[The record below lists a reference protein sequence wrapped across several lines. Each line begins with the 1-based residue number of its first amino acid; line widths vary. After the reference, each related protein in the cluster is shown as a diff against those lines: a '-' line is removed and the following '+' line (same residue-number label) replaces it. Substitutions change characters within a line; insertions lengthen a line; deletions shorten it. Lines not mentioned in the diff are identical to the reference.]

1 MRKLQV
7 MICLLILFST
17 AMAAKKKAN
26 DRPAWVDNPSIEYN
40 TTLFL
45 SAVGCGSNR
54 AQAEDDARANLAKI
68 FSSRIHSESGFEQR
82 YQEIISESK
91 ANYSAELDQSARV
104 KVMSSQTLSNIQI
117 GKSWTDDLGQTYAAA
132 YLNRTLTAELYRS
145 TIEDNAARIMA
156 LLNSGLE
163 SQDNWETF
171 ATLNVAGALNA
182 QNQQLLSQLRV
193 IRLDE
198 VSFIHLPYDPEVLQA
213 QQQAAGRKIT
223 FRVESESEAAQALI
237 PNLQEVFT
245 NLGFGVSDIALN
257 LVKISLN
264 IEDLKLENPRN
275 KYVRYQLSIMVTDEM
290 GKQLLH
296 YNAAGREAH
305 LSFAEARSR
314 VQRTASEKIATE
326 FAQKL
331 QAYLDGRIVEQ

>member
-7 MICLLILFST
+7 MICLLLLFSSVLD
-17 AMAAKKKAN
+17 AKKKVRE
-26 DRPAWVDNPSIEYN
+26 RPAWVDNPAIEYN
-40 TTLFL
+40 PTLYL

-54 AQAEDDARANLAKI
+54 AQAEDNARANLAKI

-82 YQEIISESK
+82 YQELISKSE
-91 ANYSAELDQSARV
+91 ANFSAELDQSARV
-104 KVMSSQTLSNIQI
+104 KVMSSQTLSNIHI
-117 GKSWTDDLGQTYAAA
+117 GKSWTDDLGQVYAAA
-132 YLNRTLTAELYRS
+132 YLNRSLTAELYRRN
-145 TIEDNAARIMA
+145 IEDNAARIMA

-171 ATLNVAGALNA
+171 AALNA
-182 QNQQLLSQLRV
+182 AGILNVQNQQLISQLR
-193 IRLDE
+193 IISLDE
-198 VSFIHLPYDPEVLQA
+198 ASFIRLPYDPEVLMA

-223 FRVESESEAAQALI
+223 FRVESEGEAAQALL

-245 NLGFGVSDIALN
+245 NLGFGVSELAVN

-275 KYVRYQLSIMVTDEM
+275 KYVRYQLSIMVTDEV

-314 VQRTASEKIATE
+314 VQRTAAEKIAGE